1 MGNQYL
7 SRRQGALWQIDPCK
21 FAESRVL
28 TVQPREKHV
37 DQPIKLLVVE
47 DDPAMLV
54 AFRDV
59 LEGAGYNVLT
69 ASNGEAALK
78 LLETELPNLILSDI
92 SMPVMDGYKLFE
104 AVRQHPNGTAIPFI
118 FLTARG
124 TREDTFYGRSLGA
137 DDYIT
142 KPVTTKELLS
152 AVKARLERSD
162 ELKLIQLKA
171 AYKDSLFA
179 LAGAIEMRDPY
190 THAHMHRLGAYS
202 KALATDMEW
211 NAEELEDLE
220 YGAILHDIGKIY
232 IPDKVLRKNGKLD
245 DDEWSEM
252 RKHPEVGARMIR
264 DIPYLAPAV
273 PLVKHHHERWDGKG
287 YPDGLEGEAIPV
299 GARLLAVTDAFDA
312 MTSDRPYRK
321 ALSSDD
327 AYAEILRGS
336 GKQFDPHMVE
346 AMKRCWSTGVI
357 QEILKNSNG
366 HS

>member
-1 MGNQYL
+1 M
-7 SRRQGALWQIDPCK
+7 
-21 FAESRVL
+21 
-28 TVQPREKHV
+28 
-37 DQPIKLLVVE
+37 DQPIRLLVVE

-59 LEGAGYNVLT
+59 LEGAGYAVLT
-69 ASNGEAALK
+69 ASNGEAALT
-78 LLETELPNLILSDI
+78 LLESELPDLILSDI

-104 AVRQHPNGTAIPFI
+104 AVRQHPDGTAIPFI

-162 ELKLIQLKA
+162 ELKLVQLKV
-171 AYKDSLFA
+171 AYKDSLFV
-179 LAGAIEMRDPY
+179 LAGAIEMRDAY

-202 KALATDMEW
+202 KALAKLLEW
-211 NAEELEDLE
+211 DETKLEELE

-232 IPDKVLRKNGKLD
+232 VADSVLQKNGKLS
-245 DDEWSEM
+245 DDEWVEM
-252 RKHPEVGARMIR
+252 KKHPEVGARMIR

-273 PLVKHHHERWDGKG
+273 PIVRHHHERWDGGG
-287 YPDGLEGEAIPV
+287 YPDGLQGEEIPD
-299 GARLLAVTDAFDA
+299 GARLLAVADAFDA

-321 ALSSDD
+321 ALSGED

-336 GKQFDPHMVE
+336 CKQFDPGMVE
-346 AMKRCWSTGVI
+346 AMRLCWSEGII
-357 QEILKNSNG
+357 QNIMENSNG

>member
-1 MGNQYL
+1 VEP
-7 SRRQGALWQIDPCK
+7 S
-21 FAESRVL
+21 
-28 TVQPREKHV
+28 T
-37 DQPIKLLVVE
+37 KLLVVE
-47 DDPAMLV
+47 DDPAMLI

-59 LEGAGYNVLT
+59 LEGAGYAVLT
-69 ASNGEAALK
+69 ASNGEAALT
-78 LLETELPNLILSDI
+78 LLETELPDLILSDI

-104 AVRQHPNGTAIPFI
+104 AVRQHPQGTAIPFI

-124 TREDTFYGRSLGA
+124 TREDTFYGKSLGA

-162 ELKLIQLKA
+162 ELKIVQLKA
-171 AYKDSLFA
+171 AYKDSLFV
-179 LAGAIEMRDPY
+179 LAGAIEMRDAY
-190 THAHMHRLGAYS
+190 THAHMHRLGEYS
-202 KALATDMEW
+202 RALANVLQWGDDQL
-211 NAEELEDLE
+211 EELE

-232 IPDKVLRKNGKLD
+232 VSDSILQKNGKLNEE
-245 DDEWSEM
+245 EWAEM

-287 YPDGLEGEAIPV
+287 YPDGLQGESIPV
-299 GARLLAVTDAFDA
+299 GARLLAVADAFDA

-321 ALSSDD
+321 AMTGEA
-327 AYAEILRGS
+327 AYEEILHGS
-336 GKQFDPHMVE
+336 GKQFDPSMVD
-346 AMKRCWSTGVI
+346 AMQRCWSEGVI
-357 QEILKNSNG
+357 QGIMKNSNG